1 MRKPRPL
8 VARASSGHKP
18 SAVEPPEI
26 FDRRAR
32 RRARNRA
39 AASAGDADF
48 LREHMLGGIVERLE
62 AAGHD
67 FTDILDIGA
76 QRGTFAW
83 PGAKITRI
91 DAGDRFASLNGGI
104 CGEEDRLPLGEARF
118 DLVVSAASLDQV
130 NDLPGAL
137 SLIARALRP
146 GGLFVAAF
154 AGAGTLATLRQAL
167 RVAEPEPPAPRLHPQ
182 IDVRSAGDLLMRAG
196 FADPV
201 ADTETLTV
209 RYSGL
214 ARLIA
219 DLRGMAATN
228 LLHARRPISRTTLAR
243 LTQAYADLADSG
255 GKTAERFEIVY
266 MTGRAPDPDCRPR
279 KKGGRAYA
287 AITAGLPP
295 PV

>member
-1 MRKPRPL
+1 M
-8 VARASSGHKP
+8 
-18 SAVEPPEI
+18 EPPEI
-26 FDRRAR
+26 FDRKAR
-32 RRARNRA
+32 RRARDRA
-39 AASAGDADF
+39 AASGGDADF
-48 LREHMLGGIVERLE
+48 LREHMLGGIVERLQE
-62 AAGHD
+62 ADRD

-83 PGAKITRI
+83 PGATITRI
-91 DAGDRFASLNGGI
+91 DAGGRFAALNGGI
-104 CGEEDRLPLGEARF
+104 CGEEDQLPLGDARF
-118 DLVVSAASLDQV
+118 DLVMSAASLDQV

-137 SLIARALRP
+137 TLIARALRP

-154 AGAGTLATLRQAL
+154 PGAGTLATLRQAL

-214 ARLIA
+214 SRLIA

-228 LLHARRPISRTTLAR
+228 LLHARRPMSRPTLAR
-243 LTQAYADLADSG
+243 LAQAYADLADSD
-255 GKTAERFEIVY
+255 GKTGERFEIVY
-266 MTGRAPDPDCRPR
+266 MTGRAPDSRPRPR
-279 KKGGRAYA
+279 KAGGRAYA

-295 PV
+295 RV